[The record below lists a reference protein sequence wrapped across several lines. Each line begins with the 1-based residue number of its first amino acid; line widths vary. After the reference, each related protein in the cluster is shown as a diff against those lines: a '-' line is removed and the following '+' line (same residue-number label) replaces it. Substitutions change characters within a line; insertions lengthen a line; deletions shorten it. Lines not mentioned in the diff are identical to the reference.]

1 MNEKINEELTRLAE
15 FNGIE
20 IYHIQADKF
29 KTNTIN
35 IFFMDKLSAET
46 ATMNALLPAVL
57 RRGTQVHPNLQ
68 KISLYLEEL
77 YGATFDCGVAKKG
90 EMHLIHFY
98 NEFVADKFLGG
109 SSLFEKNFE
118 LMTEIIYNPLI
129 ENGVFNN
136 EYVEQEKKNLL
147 ERIESRLNDKQ
158 QYSVDKCFEEM
169 CKGEP
174 YEIYEYGRS
183 EDVESIDSRKLFSYY
198 EEVLKTLPMK
208 VFITGEISEKNKQL
222 VVDYMSKL
230 KREEIKRIPDVDI
243 HKDIKEVRDIEER
256 MNVNQ
261 GKLSIGFRT
270 NISAKDPLYTSLV
283 VANGI
288 LGGGIHSKL
297 FQNVREKA
305 SLAYYA
311 FSRLEKFKG
320 LMIISSGIEVTNKKK
335 AFDIIMQQLN
345 DIKAGNISDYEF
357 DSTLKTS
364 ETGIKSLMDTQLFM
378 VDFYLSQIIAG
389 TGDDFYSTIEKINHV
404 TKEDVIKAAKNIQLD
419 LVYFL
424 TSNKEGQGE

>member
-1 MNEKINEELTRLAE
+1 MNNSKKDVLTKLAE

-20 IYHIQADKF
+20 VYHLEANKF

-35 IFFMDKLSAET
+35 IFYLDNLSEET
-46 ATMNALLPAVL
+46 ATLNALLPAVL
-57 RRGTQVHPNLQ
+57 RRGSQTHRDLQ

-90 EMHLIHFY
+90 EVHLLHFY

-109 SSLFEKNFE
+109 SSLFEKNFQ
-118 LMTEIIYNPLI
+118 LMTEIIYDPAL
-129 ENGVFNN
+129 ENGVFLE
-136 EYVEQEKKNLL
+136 EYVDQEKKNLQ

-158 QYSVDKCFEEM
+158 SYSVDKCFEEM

-174 YEIYEYGRS
+174 FAIYEYGRT
-183 EDVESIDSRKLFSYY
+183 EDIEAIDSKRLYSYY
-198 EEVLKTLPMK
+198 KTVLETLPMK
-208 VFITGEISEKNKQL
+208 VFITGEISEKNKNL
-222 VVDYMSKL
+222 VIDYMSKL
-230 KREEIKRIPDVDI
+230 SRGQIKRLLDVDI
-243 HKDIKEVRDIEER
+243 HKDIKEARDYEDK

-261 GKLSIGFRT
+261 GKLSMGFRT
-270 NISAKDPLYTSLV
+270 NISPKDPRYSSLV
-283 VANGI
+283 VLNGI

-320 LMIISSGIEVTNKKK
+320 LMIISSGIEVTNKQK
-335 AFDIIMQQLN
+335 AFSIIMQQLQ
-345 DIKAGNISDYEF
+345 DIKDGVISDNEI

-364 ETGIKSLMDTQLFM
+364 ETGIKSLKDTQLYM
-378 VDFYLSQIIAG
+378 VDYYLSQLITG
-389 TGDDFYSTIEKINHV
+389 TGDDFDSTIEKIKSV
-404 TKEDVIKAAKNIQLD
+404 TKEDVINVSKNIQLD

-424 TSNKEGQGE
+424 TSNNEGQDE